1 MGSKAKDLLLGGTVP
16 IEINQTS
23 NDTLLSN
30 AKKAF
35 FELRAKNVPVVLAT
49 DDDGIWRC
57 ESADRRYVSVA
68 NEFYRAIMS
77 DRPDERLVAQDI
89 DKIVAETRDSAFDRA
104 AASKYF

>member
-1 MGSKAKDLLLGGTVP
+1 MQTLEEGDDGDSDRPPFLRVGHGVLFWHALHLKDMGSDTSRSFCTTMGSKAKDLLLGGTVP

-49 DDDGIWRC
+49 DDDGIWR
-57 ESADRRYVSVA
+57 
-68 NEFYRAIMS
+68 
-77 DRPDERLVAQDI
+77 
-89 DKIVAETRDSAFDRA
+89 
-104 AASKYF
+104 